1 MARVLADDGVA
12 GVIPEGDHP
21 GALRQFVPQALG
33 GDTELATRRLDQIR
47 PTHVEALVLRLRGKG
62 LSDSTVRQVYT
73 VLRAALDI
81 AVRDGLLANNP
92 TAR

>member
-1 MARVLADDGVA
+1 MPASSRKATTQELYANLCRKHL
-12 GVIPEGDHP
+12 E
-21 GALRQFVPQALG
+21 